1 MGGVNKVHYG
11 LVKIMNSLCC
21 PNFAL
26 RGKRRKNF
34 GEPSDPIG
42 NLGRGKWGGA

>member
-1 MGGVNKVHYG
+1 MGGGGGGEKG
-11 LVKIMNSLCC
+11 E
-21 PNFAL
+21 
-26 RGKRRKNF
+26 KNF